1 MLAALG
7 DGFDDEGQALKET
20 SPTRVMKTTAA
31 PASRAPDAP
40 IPIMKLSDVL
50 LAA

>member
-1 MLAALG
+1 LAALG
-7 DGFDDEGQALKET
+7 EGFDDEGQAWNET
-20 SPTRVMKTTAA
+20 SPTRTTKRIAA
-31 PASRAPDAP
+31 PARRAPDAP